1 MRIQHNIMAMN
12 AYRNYNTNNNA
23 LSKNLEKLSSGYAIN
38 RAGDDA
44 AGLAISEKMRAQI
57 TGLST
62 AQDNAQS
69 GINLVQ
75 TTEGA
80 LTEVHDMLNR
90 MYELANQSA
99 NGTYDEIDREQL
111 NKEVDALKEEI
122 NRIADSTNF
131 NGIQVLDGSLG
142 LNTDAFDMA
151 SIAAQKAGNVR
162 DDVVSD
168 DMAPAGT
175 NKGTDTIL
183 HEAGVDATEGS
194 FTIDLSQLEL
204 KADGANKAKVK
215 VKISGF
221 EFEVEAADNNSDL
234 TADDIAKALNN
245 KELIVKADGTLVK
258 GDGYTGQN
266 GDLVYT
272 ATDNGDGT
280 VTFKTTHYYKGT
292 TKTALTDG
300 KLEDG
305 VADDAATY
313 QNWKVEVSKVTGNND
328 LTGAENI
335 GTTNITTAKKPDKAV
350 FGNAFLKIDLEKL
363 TDGMTITIAGEDKT
377 IGLKDGNSADIDL
390 SDLDLTVAGDQSE
403 ALNRITAAF
412 ANNQNVSV
420 GHDSNGNLTIAE
432 KVDPATGESK
442 ASEDIQKAMST
453 LDGFKSLVNFTS
465 AAKNVGTE
473 ISAKPA
479 SIKDG
484 DVLTI
489 DGKKYTFTTDTTK
502 TDAGYIQMGT
512 AGADAMKNLEAAL
525 KGDGYTTELNGDK
538 LTVYAKTS
546 DAEAPVVLG
555 NGLTLQ
561 IGDTSDS
568 FNKLSVLV
576 QDMHANSLGISEI
589 DISSQ
594 DGAAKATDLIKAAIN
609 TVSDVRGT
617 LGATQN
623 RLEHTINSLSVTEE
637 NITSSESSIRDTDVA
652 EEMMAY
658 TKNNILIQSAQA
670 MLAQANQVPQGV
682 LQLLG

>member
-12 AYRNYNTNNNA
+12 AYRNYNTNNSA

-162 DDVVSD
+162 DGVVSV
-168 DMAPAGT
+168 DMAIAGT
-175 NKGTDTIL
+175 NKGANTIL

-215 VKISGF
+215 VKIGGF
-221 EFEVEAADNNSDL
+221 EFEVEAADKDTDL
-234 TADDIAKALNN
+234 TADDIANALNA

-305 VADDAATY
+305 VSDNAATY
-313 QNWKVEVSKVTGNND
+313 QNWKVEVSKVTGTND

-390 SDLDLTVAGDQSE
+390 SDLDLTDPNDQSE

-412 ANNQNVSV
+412 ANNQHVSV